1 LNSAVAVRNE
11 REAYGWTQHDL
22 AERSGL
28 GLPQSTIARVEN
40 GANTSMDTISKIAN
54 AFGKSLKISFS

>member
-1 LNSAVAVRNE
+1 MAVRNE

-28 GLPQSTIARVEN
+28 HNQQLLEWKMVLTQAWIPFQRLRMRL
-40 GANTSMDTISKIAN
+40 ANH
-54 AFGKSLKISFS
+54 